1 MKIKY
6 FPGLF
11 ILISCI
17 LLFDSQLF
25 GQTVTTLPVDP
36 SFYKNYEWR
45 NIGPNRGGRSLG
57 SAGSPGR
64 PNEYYFGATG
74 GGLWKTVDGGNEWF
88 PVTDGQITSSS
99 IGAVAVAETNPDIVY
114 IGGGETQL
122 RGSITQGDGVYKSTD
137 GGKTWR
143 DLGLKETQAI
153 SRIRIHPTNPNI
165 VYVAALGHPYGDNEE
180 RGVFR
185 STDGGN
191 TWEKVLYVSDKAGAA
206 DLIIDRTNPKV
217 LYASTWQVYRKAWK
231 MWGGGPDCKL
241 WKSLDGGDTWID
253 LTTNPGMPEGPIGKI
268 GVTVS
273 PVDPNRVWAVVE
285 ANEGGI
291 FRSDDGGWTWERT
304 NSERKLRQRAFYYSR
319 IYADP
324 FDKET
329 VYGLNVQF
337 WKSTDGGKT
346 FDIRIRPPHGDNHD
360 LWIDPNDPMRMVSSN
375 DGGGTVS
382 INGGKTW
389 TEQDYPTTQL
399 YHVMTTS
406 DVPYHVAGAQ
416 QDNSTLAMPSD
427 GWGHMQARGP
437 NHGWYYPVG
446 GGESGWIT
454 QSPTDPDVFYAGSQ
468 GALLTRY
475 NRKTGQIRD
484 IQVYPRFFSGEPSSA
499 LPERWQWTFPIMFS
513 PLDPS
518 IMYTCSQHVWKTTND
533 GQTWEKISPDLTY
546 ADPETLG
553 PTGGIITKDMNGPEI
568 YATVFA
574 LAPSNHDVNTIWA
587 GSDDGKMHI
596 TRNGGKKWTD
606 ITPKDLPK
614 FSRISII
621 EESKYNPGTLYLAAN
636 RYQVDDR
643 QPYVFKTTDYGK
655 TWTKIISGIKD
666 GHFARAIREDLKKAG
681 LLYLATEHGVY
692 VSFNDGGI
700 WQPLQLNLPDTPI
713 RDLVLRNDD
722 VVLGSHGRG
731 FWILDDIA
739 PFRSATS
746 LVENQ
751 EVVLFEPANPIRG
764 IYEAKVQY
772 YLQNEADSITIE
784 ILDGKGELIKSFT
797 GKEPVYK
804 PDPNLPW
811 WQRGGSSV
819 PTTAKGLNSF
829 TWDLRYPGATSFE
842 GMIIWSGRPQRG
854 PLAPTGEYQVRLKL
868 GDYSKTFSFNIEM
881 DPNLEG
887 ITKEDLQKQFDL
899 AVQIRNKTSEAN
911 EAVIQIRKIR
921 KQSNEFLES
930 KDNVQLAQSINNM
943 LAKMKVIEEDLYQV
957 KNQSNQDPLNFPIK
971 LNNRLASLRRS
982 VENGQARPTD
992 AAYVVFEE
1000 LNAELTG
1007 HLTKLNQIIESDLNT
1022 INQQLKSVGM
1032 INIEY

>member
-1 MKIKY
+1 MKINRS
-6 FPGLF
+6 LF
-11 ILISCI
+11 TLILCISA
-17 LLFDSQLF
+17 LLLPDKAMFAQA
-25 GQTVTTLPVDP
+25 QKQTLPVDP
-36 SFYKNYEWR
+36 SFYKNYSWR
-45 NIGPNRGGRSLG
+45 NIGPDRGGRSLG
-57 SAGSPGR
+57 SSGSPGR

-122 RGSITQGDGVYKSTD
+122 RGSITQGDGVYKTTD

-143 DLGLKETQAI
+143 DIGLKETQAI

-185 STDGGN
+185 SKDGGN

-206 DLIIDRTNPKV
+206 DLIIDRTNPNV

-231 MWGGGPDCKL
+231 MWGGGPDSKL
-241 WKSLDGGDTWID
+241 FKSLDGGDTWID
-253 LTTNPGMPEGPIGKI
+253 LTKNPGMPEGPIGKI

-273 PVDPNRVWAVVE
+273 PADPNRVWATVE

-291 FRSDDGGWTWERT
+291 FRSDDGGWTWERV

-324 FDKET
+324 FDRDV
-329 VYGLNVQF
+329 VYGLNVGF
-337 WKSTDGGKT
+337 YKSTDGGRT
-346 FDIRIRPPHGDNHD
+346 FDITIRPPHGDNHD
-360 LWIDPNDPMRMVSSN
+360 LWIDPNDPMRMISSN

-382 INGGKTW
+382 VNGGQSW
-389 TEQDYPTTQL
+389 TDLDFPTAQF

-416 QDNSTLAMPSD
+416 QDNSTLAMPSQ
-427 GWGHMQARGP
+427 GRGP
-437 NHGWYYPVG
+437 SYSVG

-454 QSPTDPDVFYAGSQ
+454 QSPVDPDVFYAGSQ

-475 NRKTGQIRD
+475 NRRTGQYRD

-513 PLDPS
+513 PKDPS
-518 IMYTCSQHVWKTTND
+518 VMYTTSQHVWKTTND

-553 PTGGIITKDMNGPEI
+553 VTGGVITMDMNGPEI

-574 LAPSNHDVNTIWA
+574 LAPSNYDVNTIWA
-587 GSDDGKMHI
+587 GSDDGKVHI
-596 TRNGGKKWTD
+596 TRNGGKKWDD

-614 FSRISII
+614 FSRVSII
-621 EESKYNPGTLYLAAN
+621 EESKFNPGTLYLAAN

-643 QPYVFKTTDYGK
+643 EPYVFKTTDYGK
-655 TWTKIISGIKD
+655 TWTKIITGIKS
-666 GHFARAIREDLKKAG
+666 GHFARSIREDLKVPG

-692 VSFNDGGI
+692 VSFNDGAM
-700 WQPLQLNLPDTPI
+700 WQSLQMNLPDTPI
-713 RDLVLRNDD
+713 RDLVLKNDD

-731 FWILDDIA
+731 FWIMHDVA
-739 PFRSATS
+739 PLRDAASMNM
-746 LVENQ
+746 NQ
-751 EVVLFEPANPIRG
+751 VKLFKSANPIRG
-764 IYEAKVQY
+764 VYSATIQY
-772 YLQNEADSITIE
+772 YLPKEANNVTIE
-784 ILDGKGELIKSFT
+784 IMDAKGNLIETYKGTPPEGRRSRVAT
-797 GKEPVYK
+797 G
-804 PDPNLPW
+804 
-811 WQRGGSSV
+811 
-819 PTTAKGLNSF
+819 KGLNDF
-829 TWDLRYPGATSFE
+829 NWNLRYPGATTFE
-842 GMIIWSGRPQRG
+842 GMIIWSGRPQNG
-854 PLAPTGEYQVRLKL
+854 PLAPL
-868 GDYSKTFSFNIEM
+868 GDYQVKLTADGVSQTSTFTVEM

-887 ITKEDLQKQFDL
+887 ITKEDIQKQFDL
-899 AVQIRNKTSEAN
+899 AVQIRDKTSAAN
-911 EAVIQIRKIR
+911 EAVIQIRDIR
-921 KQSNEFLES
+921 KQAEALSKSDDAGLNSAINDMLE
-930 KDNVQLAQSINNM
+930 
-943 LAKMKVIEEDLYQV
+943 KMKVIEEDLYQV
-957 KNQSNQDPLNFPIK
+957 KNQSGQDPLNFPIK

-982 VENGQARPTD
+982 VESGQARPTD
-992 AAYVVFEE
+992 ASYVVFDE
-1000 LNAELTG
+1000 LSAELKM
-1007 HLTKLNQIIESDLNT
+1007 HLDKLDQVLNSDLK
-1022 INQQLKSVGM
+1022 QQPLSGKITLEKKG
-1032 INIEY
+1032 N

>member
-1 MKIKY
+1 
-6 FPGLF
+6 
-11 ILISCI
+11 
-17 LLFDSQLF
+17 
-25 GQTVTTLPVDP
+25 
-36 SFYKNYEWR
+36 
-45 NIGPNRGGRSLG
+45 
-57 SAGSPGR
+57 
-64 PNEYYFGATG
+64 
-74 GGLWKTVDGGNEWF
+74 
-88 PVTDGQITSSS
+88 
-99 IGAVAVAETNPDIVY
+99 
-114 IGGGETQL
+114 
-122 RGSITQGDGVYKSTD
+122 
-137 GGKTWR
+137 
-143 DLGLKETQAI
+143 
-153 SRIRIHPTNPNI
+153 
-165 VYVAALGHPYGDNEE
+165 
-180 RGVFR
+180 
-185 STDGGN
+185 
-191 TWEKVLYVSDKAGAA
+191 
-206 DLIIDRTNPKV
+206 
-217 LYASTWQVYRKAWK
+217 
-231 MWGGGPDCKL
+231 
-241 WKSLDGGDTWID
+241 
-253 LTTNPGMPEGPIGKI
+253 
-268 GVTVS
+268 
-273 PVDPNRVWAVVE
+273 
-285 ANEGGI
+285 
-291 FRSDDGGWTWERT
+291 
-304 NSERKLRQRAFYYSR
+304 
-319 IYADP
+319 
-324 FDKET
+324 
-329 VYGLNVQF
+329 
-337 WKSTDGGKT
+337 
-346 FDIRIRPPHGDNHD
+346 
-360 LWIDPNDPMRMVSSN
+360 
-375 DGGGTVS
+375 
-382 INGGKTW
+382 
-389 TEQDYPTTQL
+389 
-399 YHVMTTS
+399 
-406 DVPYHVAGAQ
+406 
-416 QDNSTLAMPSD
+416 
-427 GWGHMQARGP
+427 
-437 NHGWYYPVG
+437 
-446 GGESGWIT
+446 
-454 QSPTDPDVFYAGSQ
+454 
-468 GALLTRY
+468 
-475 NRKTGQIRD
+475 
-484 IQVYPRFFSGEPSSA
+484 
-499 LPERWQWTFPIMFS
+499 
-513 PLDPS
+513 
-518 IMYTCSQHVWKTTND
+518 
-533 GQTWEKISPDLTY
+533 
-546 ADPETLG
+546 
-553 PTGGIITKDMNGPEI
+553 
-568 YATVFA
+568 
-574 LAPSNHDVNTIWA
+574 
-587 GSDDGKMHI
+587 
-596 TRNGGKKWTD
+596 
-606 ITPKDLPK
+606 
-614 FSRISII
+614 
-621 EESKYNPGTLYLAAN
+621 
-636 RYQVDDR
+636 
-643 QPYVFKTTDYGK
+643 VFKTTDYGK